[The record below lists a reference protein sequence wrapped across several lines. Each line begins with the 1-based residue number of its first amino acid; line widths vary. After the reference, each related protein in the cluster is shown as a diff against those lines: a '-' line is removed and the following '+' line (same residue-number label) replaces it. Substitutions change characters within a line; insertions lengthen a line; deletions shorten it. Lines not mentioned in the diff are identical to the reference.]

1 MVLAT
6 QNPVDLD
13 YKAMANAGTWLVGRL
28 QTEND
33 KARVLEGLRSAA
45 GGTDVAALDA
55 LIGALGKRRFLLVSA
70 HDPAPRVFATRWA
83 MSYLRGPLTTEQI
96 SLLAGETEERAEA
109 PAAEAAP
116 VEPAADET
124 PVAPAVAE
132 GVAVLYVDPAA
143 AWAAQVGAVAGG
155 TRLRP
160 ALAVQ
165 VALRYDDA
173 KAGVDHAEEWE
184 AIVPLDGDGPLGL
197 DAAVQVDYEERDFR
211 AEPPPGALYV
221 LPAAPV
227 ADAAFFRRTG
237 AEIER
242 ALLASR
248 TLELLRNPGLRL
260 YSRPGETGEQFAARC
275 DEAAQARADEETAK
289 LRDKLEARGERFR
302 RALAEAQRRQTE
314 AQSDADAERQRELV
328 SGAGA
333 VLGALLGGRR
343 RARDLDALGR
353 ALGGG
358 SAGASRAEARARA
371 AAAKAGDAAADLA
384 ALEQELAEEV
394 AAITSAWDAK
404 AAEIETVAVRLEA
417 ADVHVART
425 ALAWIP
431 GA

>member
-1 MVLAT
+1 
-6 QNPVDLD
+6 
-13 YKAMANAGTWLVGRL
+13 
-28 QTEND
+28 
-33 KARVLEGLRSAA
+33 
-45 GGTDVAALDA
+45 
-55 LIGALGKRRFLLVSA
+55 
-70 HDPAPRVFATRWA
+70 
-83 MSYLRGPLTTEQI
+83 
-96 SLLAGETEERAEA
+96 
-109 PAAEAAP
+109 
-116 VEPAADET
+116 
-124 PVAPAVAE
+124 VAE
-132 GVAVLYVDPAA
+132 
-143 AWAAQVGAVAGG
+143 
-155 TRLRP
+155 
-160 ALAVQ
+160 
-165 VALRYDDA
+165 
-173 KAGVDHAEEWE
+173 K
-184 AIVPLDGDGPLGL
+184 
-197 DAAVQVDYEERDFR
+197 
-211 AEPPPGALYV
+211 
-221 LPAAPV
+221 
-227 ADAAFFRRTG
+227 AFFRRAG

-242 ALLASR
+242 ALVASR

-260 YSRPGETGEQFAARC
+260 YSRPGETREQFAARC

-302 RALAEAQRRQTE
+302 RALAEAQRRQAE
-314 AQSDADAERQRELV
+314 AQADADAARQRDLV

-358 SAGASRAEARARA
+358 STGASGAGARARS

-404 AAEIETVAVRLEA
+404 AGEIETVAVRLEA